1 MFFRLCMSIIS
12 VGYKSI
18 QWHASVCLFPAPHSM
33 TSCWEHASGLG
44 EGTAQK
50 CTHGKSGL
58 DFSLQ
63 SPLLNIH
70 QRCAAWKPQS
80 VPSTGSHRSPPLLQG
95 SRAGST
101 DPASHWEMHQSL
113 IKRDACGMGRAC
125 GGRSGKH
132 NLSLVSHQGNGLRT
146 HLLGL
151 LKGLNALISV
161 KLKTVGDTW

>member
-1 MFFRLCMSIIS
+1 MSQGHPSCPTGDAGHPLSGRASKCGLCVWPGLTPITAAGVGDGAAQERQLAGGCVPFCDLVLGVGRGQSRLTPALESTL
-12 VGYKSI
+12 GR
-18 QWHASVCLFPAPHSM
+18 LFPAPHSM

-101 DPASHWEMHQSL
+101 DPASH
-113 IKRDACGMGRAC
+113 
-125 GGRSGKH
+125 
-132 NLSLVSHQGNGLRT
+132 
-146 HLLGL
+146 
-151 LKGLNALISV
+151 
-161 KLKTVGDTW
+161 